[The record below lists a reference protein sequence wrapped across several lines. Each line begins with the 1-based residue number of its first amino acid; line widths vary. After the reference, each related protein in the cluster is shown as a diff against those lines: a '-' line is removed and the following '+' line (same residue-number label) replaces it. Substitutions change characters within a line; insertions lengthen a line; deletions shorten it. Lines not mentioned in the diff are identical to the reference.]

1 MAISSPRGSYDGR
14 VVWTQAAVQQPP
26 TRADDALIDL
36 RVLFRLLRPEKL
48 ACALEPMLLSV
59 GNELALDFAR
69 EGDSFVARIASS
81 VIGSKHFND
90 TLVAEGRLLV
100 VDMVN
105 HVQSNA
111 NQVFSL
117 RHLIVS
123 TLKAE
128 VEGFLRL
135 IEPSGRSSGS
145 WLGAQRGTSSIVRF
159 GVLLGGTMGVAQLAY
174 AYSRTWWRFALGC
187 VLTSMTGL
195 FVLKLTSP
203 KAVWDELLY
212 GARHAD
218 FWELV
223 EQRLAAFMQ
232 ERSYLRAV
240 IGVHDWDWLQAQLQ
254 AVTPTALGK
263 NVPLTYGVTREVLRF
278 RPLAGA
284 MTQIFQS
291 IVRRTV
297 LGKTRAS
304 A

>member
-1 MAISSPRGSYDGR
+1 MSRPC
-14 VVWTQAAVQQPP
+14 Q
-26 TRADDALIDL
+26 L
-36 RVLFRLLRPEKL
+36 RYLYLVLNRR
-48 ACALEPMLLSV
+48 
-59 GNELALDFAR
+59 
-69 EGDSFVARIASS
+69 
-81 VIGSKHFND
+81 
-90 TLVAEGRLLV
+90 
-100 VDMVN
+100 
-105 HVQSNA
+105 
-111 NQVFSL
+111 
-117 RHLIVS
+117 
-123 TLKAE
+123 
-128 VEGFLRL
+128 
-135 IEPSGRSSGS
+135 
-145 WLGAQRGTSSIVRF
+145 
-159 GVLLGGTMGVAQLAY
+159 
-174 AYSRTWWRFALGC
+174 C
-187 VLTSMTGL
+187 VLTL
-195 FVLKLTSP
+195 VLLSPVAVQLTSP

-254 AVTPTALGK
+254 AVTPTELGK